1 MLAQNDDGPVG
12 PVNSYIEFTP
22 AAAIRRATIKVTAKS
37 RNDRGTFQ
45 IQVATTRPDLTA
57 RPPPAPPGPGT
68 APAPCSAGTVDADGD
83 PSTPCTACDI
93 GSYAPA
99 GASECAQCV
108 AGKADKDSDP
118 ATPCEDCAVGT
129 FAGAGASTCQACS
142 TCASGTKV
150 SSSCT
155 TSSDISCMACSS
167 GQYRAGDT
175 TTARSCDSCSTC
187 ESGKKV
193 SSRCSSSADVVCA
206 ACAAGQYRSGNTADR
221 TTCFLCDPGKF
232 ANIPGRPFCD
242 TCGPGFFSGEAAQSC
257 ETCSAGQFSSAEA
270 ASCDDCAVGTADTDS
285 SHLTP
290 CSTCQP
296 GSYAPGGT
304 TTCIQ
309 CEQGAAD
316 LDEDPTTECE
326 QCPAGFTSAHDSAS
340 VSCKVECTAEQ
351 RPDCNGLCTNV
362 AWVGDGF
369 CDDPY
374 EGHHLNCADLDF
386 DGGDCTVV
394 DADDEFAVDCL
405 GHRAP
410 LSWVGDG
417 ACDNGVYE
425 HNGKWINF
433 NCAEAGFDGGDC
445 PGGLSHMECLN
456 LIRDLDHC
464 EAEGGGND
472 CAADPCVQAIE
483 ALASGWN
490 QCETLLGLSR
500 NILREFQLVCGACSP
515 YPILEICGTSPS
527 TILTPVHLLS
537 L

>member
-1 MLAQNDDGPVG
+1 M
-12 PVNSYIEFTP
+12 
-22 AAAIRRATIKVTAKS
+22 
-37 RNDRGTFQ
+37 
-45 IQVATTRPDLTA
+45 
-57 RPPPAPPGPGT
+57 
-68 APAPCSAGTVDADGD
+68 
-83 PSTPCTACDI
+83 
-93 GSYAPA
+93 
-99 GASECAQCV
+99 
-108 AGKADKDSDP
+108 
-118 ATPCEDCAVGT
+118 
-129 FAGAGASTCQACS
+129 
-142 TCASGTKV
+142 
-150 SSSCT
+150 
-155 TSSDISCMACSS
+155 
-167 GQYRAGDT
+167 
-175 TTARSCDSCSTC
+175 
-187 ESGKKV
+187 
-193 SSRCSSSADVVCA
+193 
-206 ACAAGQYRSGNTADR
+206 
-221 TTCFLCDPGKF
+221 
-232 ANIPGRPFCD
+232 
-242 TCGPGFFSGEAAQSC
+242 
-257 ETCSAGQFSSAEA
+257 
-270 ASCDDCAVGTADTDS
+270 
-285 SHLTP
+285 
-290 CSTCQP
+290 
-296 GSYAPGGT
+296 
-304 TTCIQ
+304 
-309 CEQGAAD
+309 
-316 LDEDPTTECE
+316 DEDPTTECE

-394 DADDEFAVDCL
+394 DANDEFAVDCL